1 MATHN
6 RPQLPRP
13 TAAGVISPTAFCFR
27 RGGFSTRPFSRRNLN
42 TSATNDYTKA
52 IQLNPDDA
60 DAYYSR
66 GIAYRN
72 LGQYQ
77 TANAGETI
85 ACYLESSC
93 C

>member
-1 MATHN
+1 M
-6 RPQLPRP
+6 
-13 TAAGVISPTAFCFR
+13 
-27 RGGFSTRPFSRRNLN
+27 NLN